1 MAYNLASFQKTSA
14 TSNGFSRGKHFESAR
29 IRAFVTTQTE
39 KTFSNESNADYYF
52 IIRITENNGKITVE
66 KIGGFCQHSALVA
79 REEKSA
85 SQKAGR
91 EEGEKMAAQSCY
103 AWALFSSQKEEN
115 ETAKEKTARLSA
127 AHDARVREIEESLN
141 AALCVEKEN
150 EEKAPP
156 KKAPRRA
163 KK

>member
-1 MAYNLASFQKTSA
+1 MAYNLASFQQTSA
-14 TSNGFSRGKHFESAR
+14 TSNGFSRGKHFQSAR
-29 IRAFVTTQTE
+29 IRAFVTAQTQ

-52 IIRITENNGKITVE
+52 IIRITENDGKITVE

-91 EEGEKMAAQSCY
+91 AEGEKMASESCY
-103 AWALFSSQKEEN
+103 SWALFSSPKEKN
-115 ETAKEKTARLSA
+115 ETAEEKTARLCA

-141 AALCVEKEN
+141 AALNAEPEPEPEPANPARKG
-150 EEKAPP
+150 
-156 KKAPRRA
+156 KK
-163 KK
+163 